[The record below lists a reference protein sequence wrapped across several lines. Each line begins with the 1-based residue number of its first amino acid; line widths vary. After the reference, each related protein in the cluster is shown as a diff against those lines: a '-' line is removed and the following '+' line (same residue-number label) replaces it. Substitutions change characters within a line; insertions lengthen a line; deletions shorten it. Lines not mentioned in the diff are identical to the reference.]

1 MTAPQPFFRTDG
13 NSFIP
18 TSAAVGPWDA
28 RSLHGRVVAGLLGAE
43 IERRH
48 GSADYMPAR
57 LTVDMYRLP
66 DLSPIT
72 VETRMI
78 RDGKRIKVVEAELF
92 SNGVSM
98 AKASSQLLLR
108 TQNAPGTVW
117 SPPDWKVPGPDE
129 IPAVDEA
136 TAKNRMWEV
145 RSITGRMGTVG
156 ARRLWMRELRDLVE
170 NRPITPFTRAALTA
184 DYASPLANAGDEGL
198 GYINS
203 DVTLYLHRLP
213 VTEWIGIEV
222 NNHHATDGV
231 AIAQCIFYDEKG
243 AIGTSSVAALAQ
255 QKVMKPGA
263 GATAKDAVLPKQPA

>member
-1 MTAPQPFFRTDG
+1 MTDQQQPFFQIDG

-18 TSAAVGPWDA
+18 TSASVGPWDA
-28 RSLHGRVVAGLLGAE
+28 RSLHGRVVVGLLGAE
-43 IERRH
+43 IERLH
-48 GSADYMPAR
+48 CPADYMPAR

-98 AKASSQLLLR
+98 ARASSQLLLR

-117 SPPDWKVPGPDE
+117 TPPDWTVPRPDE
-129 IPAVDEA
+129 IAPADPAA
-136 TAKNRMWEV
+136 TKNRMWEV
-145 RSITGRMGTVG
+145 RAIKGQMGTVG
-156 ARRLWMRELRDLVE
+156 PRQLWMRELRDLVE

-184 DYASPLANAGDEGL
+184 DYASPFANAGDQGL

-203 DVTLYLHRLP
+203 DATLYLHRLP
-213 VTEWIGIEV
+213 VGEWIGMEV
-222 NNHHATDGV
+222 SNHHATDGV
-231 AIAQCIFYDEKG
+231 AIAQCTFYDEQG
-243 AIGTSSVAALAQ
+243 AIGTSSVCALAQ
-255 QKVMKPGA
+255 PKVMKPGT
-263 GATAKDAVLPKQPA
+263 GATAKDAVLPKQG